1 MGLISNTVF
10 ISIYIHTYR
19 LYIHVYIDG
28 LVQERS
34 NSIANALE
42 LRLSCTN
49 PSIYYPCL
57 SICLSDKH
65 SQSHPS
71 VLRATHPAL
80 HEFTATLS
88 DSSILLSFPPYIHP
102 FFFLPGFQPA
112 SHEPTHPLSSRALP
126 PSSPSIHSSIFL
138 SVHISTLSSRLSSWV
153 PASQPWTHPS
163 IK

>member
-1 MGLISNTVF
+1 MGLISNTVY
-10 ISIYIHTYR
+10 ISVYIHTDR
-19 LYIHVYIDG
+19 LYIHVYIVG
-28 LVQERS
+28 LVQERR
-34 NSIANALE
+34 NSIANTLE

-57 SICLSDKH
+57 SICLPDQH

-126 PSSPSIHSSIFL
+126 PSNPSIHLFFRPYIHPFCPSFFL
-138 SVHISTLSSRLSSWV
+138 GS
-153 PASQPWTHPS
+153 SQPAMNPPIH
-163 IK
+163 